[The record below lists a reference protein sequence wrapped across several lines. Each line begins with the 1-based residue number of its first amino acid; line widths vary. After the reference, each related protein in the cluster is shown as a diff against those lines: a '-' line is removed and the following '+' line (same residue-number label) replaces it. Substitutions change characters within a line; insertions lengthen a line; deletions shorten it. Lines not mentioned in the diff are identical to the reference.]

1 MPTSLP
7 DPERKGKG
15 RRKTRGAVPALPPPP
30 SRRNLEETLHAE
42 HRPDHD
48 APDWR
53 VEGPD
58 MLGVAPWADGQDETL
73 IPLYM
78 SEANEEDT
86 LLGLTEAERE
96 LYRKACDEIAKR
108 AKESLRIFQPMPEQ
122 ERFFASHAPERVAL
136 GGNRGG
142 KTTVTCVEIARAVTG
157 QDPYDKYPKTDGKCI
172 LVGRD
177 LKHCSKVFF
186 DKLFV
191 GGAFKVIR
199 DLHTGEWRSFRP
211 QHPDD
216 IRRPFE
222 ARPSPPL
229 IPKRLWNNDCIAWEN
244 KKDQTPR
251 TIRLFNGWEIY
262 FFSADGTIPQG
273 WAVHLV
279 VFDEEIEKDGWY
291 KEMAARLLDH
301 REEDPDTGHVR
312 GGKFMWSATP
322 QAGTQ
327 RLYSLCQRYERDLEG
342 MADAIVRGEV
352 PGKFSVEVFRF
363 GLLDNE
369 YMSRAAVNELIA
381 KYEDDPEEYE
391 VRIKGNFALLGT
403 RVYGEFQKRG
413 VHGIMSNEIT
423 IDSDWTRYVAIDPGY
438 QTCAVLF
445 CAVPPPGNPWEGHHV
460 IYDEL
465 YIRRS
470 SGPLLAARMAEKIG
484 WYSIHKMLIDHKA
497 GGQHDYTSGKTHE
510 ENYSAVFREAGV
522 ACELTGHE
530 FSHGNPDPKA
540 GIEAVR
546 QGLAVVNGKAKWLVL
561 IDKCKWFLDEIE
573 KYSYKKSPDGSP
585 TDEVIKAHDHL
596 MDCWRYLAQGNL
608 RWIRPQQRKRKLG
621 YTQERLE
628 AKKLRAQHRAK
639 TLGGPAGIKVG

>member
-1 MPTSLP
+1 MPTIP

-15 RRKTRGAVPALPPPP
+15 RRTTRGTVPPLPPPKP
-30 SRRNLEETLHAE
+30 KPPADE
-42 HRPDHD
+42 
-48 APDWR
+48 PDWR
-53 VEGPD
+53 VEGGHPVT
-58 MLGVAPWADGQDETL
+58 GGREWEET
-73 IPLYM
+73 IVPVFASM
-78 SEANEEDT
+78 NEDQIM
-86 LLGLTEAERE
+86 GLTDAERS
-96 LYRKACDEIAKR
+96 LFKRTCDEIAKR
-108 AKESLRIFQPMPEQ
+108 SAESLRLFCPMPEQ
-122 ERFFASHAPERVAL
+122 ERFFASHAPERIAL

-142 KTTVTCVEIARAVTG
+142 KTTVTCIEIARAVTG
-157 QDPYDKYPKTDGKCI
+157 SDPYDKYPKRNGKCI

-177 LKHCSKVFF
+177 LKHCSKVFY

-216 IRRPFE
+216 MMRPFE
-222 ARPSPPL
+222 ARPCPPL

-244 KKDQTPR
+244 KKDLTPR
-251 TIRLFNGWEIY
+251 TVRLHNGWEIY

-301 REEDPDTGHVR
+301 REEDPITGHIR

-327 RLYSLCQRYERDLEG
+327 RLYSLVQRSERDIESAEE
-342 MADAIVRGEV
+342 MYARGEIPPKPAV
-352 PGKFSVEVFRF
+352 DVFRY

-369 YMSRAAVNELIA
+369 FMSKAAVSELIA

-391 VRIKGNFALLGT
+391 VRILGKFALLGS

-413 VHGIMSNEIT
+413 IHGTTSDKVT
-423 IDSDWTRYVAIDPGY
+423 IGSDWTRYCAIDPGF

-445 CAVPPPGNPWEGHHV
+445 CAIPPPGSEWEGHHV

-465 YIRRS
+465 YIRRCN
-470 SGPLLAARMAEKIG
+470 GVLLATKMAEKIG
-484 WYSIHKMLIDHKA
+484 YYSIHRMFIDHKA
-497 GGQHDYTSGKTHE
+497 GGQHDYTTGRTHE
-510 ENYSAVFREAGV
+510 ENYTIAFKKAEVKCEA
-522 ACELTGHE
+522 TGSE
-530 FSHGNPDPKA
+530 FTHGNPDPKA

-546 QGLAVVNGKAKWLVL
+546 QGLQVIDGRAKWLVL
-561 IDKCKWFLDEIE
+561 TDKCRWFCDEIE
-573 KYSYKKSPDGSP
+573 RYSYRKSPDGQP
-585 TDEVIKAHDHL
+585 TDEVIKSHDHL
-596 MDCWRYLAQGNL
+596 MDCWRYLAQGNM
-608 RWIRPQQRKRKLG
+608 RWIKPQVQKRKLG
-621 YTQERLE
+621 YTSERLA
-628 AKKLRAQHRAK
+628 AKKERAK
-639 TLGGPAGIKVG
+639 GKAKLGGKSGIRVG